1 MARIALQLYT
11 VREDCERDFEGTLR
25 AVAELGYECVE
36 LHSLFTHSAE
46 QVRAWLDQ
54 NGLDLCGRHV
64 SLDAIENEL
73 PRLVADAEILRTKR
87 TALAW
92 IEPPTTAA
100 EADAVVARLG
110 RIAAATHAVG
120 LDFGFHN
127 HDGELRVLDDG
138 RSFLDRLTDQPLFLE
153 LDLGW
158 VWWAGVDPAEL
169 LVRLAGRSPLVH
181 VKDFPTR
188 DEPAVSCPVGE
199 GVVGYERIVPAAVA
213 AGVEW
218 LIVEQDET
226 QGPALDSAARSI
238 AGLRPM
244 LGTA

>member
-25 AVAELGYECVE
+25 AVAELGYDGVE
-36 LHSLFTHSAE
+36 LHSLFVHSAE

-54 NGLDLCGRHV
+54 YGLELCGRHV

-73 PRLVADAEILRTKR
+73 PRLVAEAEILGTKR
-87 TALAW
+87 TVLAW
-92 IEPPTTAA
+92 IEPPTTAN
-100 EADAVVARLG
+100 EADATAERLG
-110 RIAAATHAVG
+110 RIADATRVAG

-127 HDGELRVLDDG
+127 HDGELRALGDG
-138 RSFLDRLTDQPLFLE
+138 RSLLDRLTEQALFLE

-188 DEPAVSCPVGE
+188 DEPPVSCPVGD
-199 GVVGYERIVPAAVA
+199 GIVGYGHVVPAAVA

-244 LGTA
+244 SDAA